1 MKKAAPKKLARPKKT
16 APRKK
21 KSKKKRRARGKTQN
35 TATITFEP
43 KGLGAN
49 SGGQSGD
56 LQGLS
61 HTAGADSES
70 VDELLEEGNA
80 FEAEVVQG
88 VQNAPDADQGE
99 IRTHEV
105 QEDDVPEEYL
115 KRGVVRLTFRDSP
128 PGELFSFRFEDDD
141 GLVGARHDGFGDG
154 DQAFLLAEDAEAR
167 GLPFAGI
174 EFGGGALRGAG
185 AAGLNLRDLHVEF
198 RAVAHAFFEEGEDRH
213 ARQFGEQAFEGNDV
227 TREISLFRGAFEV
240 FEFRGLVQSEFAH
253 RGADNFREVR
263 AAAYRRTSIV
273 TAPSATMSAARTPGE
288 I

>member
-1 MKKAAPKKLARPKKT
+1 MATKKNKKKTKGKSKKAPMKKTAPKKLARPKKT

-61 HTAGADSES
+61 HMAGADSES

-115 KRGVVRLTFRDSP
+115 EK
-128 PGELFSFRFEDDD
+128 
-141 GLVGARHDGFGDG
+141 
-154 DQAFLLAEDAEAR
+154 
-167 GLPFAGI
+167 
-174 EFGGGALRGAG
+174 
-185 AAGLNLRDLHVEF
+185 
-198 RAVAHAFFEEGEDRH
+198 EE
-213 ARQFGEQAFEGNDV
+213 
-227 TREISLFRGAFEV
+227 
-240 FEFRGLVQSEFAH
+240 
-253 RGADNFREVR
+253 
-263 AAAYRRTSIV
+263 
-273 TAPSATMSAARTPGE
+273 
-288 I
+288 